1 MGPQRQRGRVG
12 ELFPADKER
21 EIKRGGE
28 REREVDYAKPQKGS
42 LQICHNQISDS
53 YFVTTGPLNFLDLCK
68 AKVHS
73 FGPH

>member
-28 REREVDYAKPQKGS
+28 RERELDYAKPQTR
-42 LQICHNQISDS
+42 
-53 YFVTTGPLNFLDLCK
+53 FFADLSQSNK
-68 AKVHS
+68 
-73 FGPH
+73 